1 MKQCALV
8 VVLLGALI
16 GAMACSEASAGD
28 RATAAHC
35 RELVDQPFT
44 NESAAA
50 FREEH
55 PWSRELVTPLI
66 EPPTGVMRANGMSV
80 STARGL
86 AWLGCMKDVGF
97 HCAHDS
103 YRGTAIECHRGNG
116 AAIRNPF
123 PIPRPEPQPID

>member
-1 MKQCALV
+1 M
-8 VVLLGALI
+8 VLLAALM
-16 GAMACSEASAGD
+16 GVTACSEASAGD
-28 RATAAHC
+28 RAAAAHC

-66 EPPTGVMRANGMSV
+66 EPPTGVMRANGMPV
-80 STARGL
+80 STARAM
-86 AWLGCMKDVGF
+86 AWWGCMEDAGF
-97 HCAHDS
+97 NCGPEGAE
-103 YRGTAIECHRGNG
+103 RQKTWTECRRDDG

-123 PIPRPEPQPID
+123 PIPLPELQPID